1 MYTLVFLH
9 CSKIGRRNVLPIL
22 SFCHG
27 GRKCSRSGGLSPPS
41 FLLLWLPIPIET
53 IVVSFY
59 QVADS
64 RGHTLFRKEDAS
76 KGKFAFTTEDYELFE
91 VCFLTTVTGEP
102 RLKSVATCTQH
113 THAHTQIHIHIPF
126 SIVVFSWGKIFVEL
140 CSVALQKFYVLNFFV
155 ASNLH
160 VSFNLKIWFLPVDVV
175 LIKQIMQKCV
185 SIKPAS
191 MFHVSDIPETCW
203 MPAWELI
210 CMDLPHFYPPS
221 SSCAIWTHLWATL
234 VLSSWNSLKDNAALT
249 CCRYENAHG
258 PHT

>member
-102 RLKSVATCTQH
+102 RLKSVATSCTQH
-113 THAHTQIHIHIPF
+113 THAHRYTYTYRLALLF
-126 SIVVFSWGKIFVEL
+126 FSWGKIFAES
-140 CSVALQKFYVLNFFV
+140 CSVALQKFYVLNFRG
-155 ASNLH
+155 
-160 VSFNLKIWFLPVDVV
+160 
-175 LIKQIMQKCV
+175 KQ
-185 SIKPAS
+185 
-191 MFHVSDIPETCW
+191 FTCK
-203 MPAWELI
+203 
-210 CMDLPHFYPPS
+210 F
-221 SSCAIWTHLWATL
+221 
-234 VLSSWNSLKDNAALT
+234 
-249 CCRYENAHG
+249 
-258 PHT
+258 